1 MEEGEEPENEE
12 IQISIPSLF
21 FLVVLV
27 DHSMSVLDFRT
38 KEDIVVVDFQ
48 SHEISLFGLKL
59 WDSKE
64 ASKVLD

>member
-38 KEDIVVVDFQ
+38 KEDIVVVDSQF
-48 SHEISLFGLKL
+48 HEISLFGLKL
-59 WDSKE
+59 SDSKE
-64 ASKVLD
+64 ASRVLD